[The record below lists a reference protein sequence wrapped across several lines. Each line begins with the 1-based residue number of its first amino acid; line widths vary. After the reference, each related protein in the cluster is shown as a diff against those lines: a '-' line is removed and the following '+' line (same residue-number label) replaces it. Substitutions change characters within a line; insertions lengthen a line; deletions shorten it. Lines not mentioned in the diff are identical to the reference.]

1 MDFGGFWEAKMAPK
15 STKNPTKKQC
25 KITCKKVI
33 KKKHASNFSA
43 WVWWPLRIQ
52 LPPGPQG
59 PKDHQAPQN
68 TPHSCHKGTVAD
80 IYIYIYIYILKLGVR
95 CVN

>member
-1 MDFGGFWEAKMAPK
+1 MMDFVGFGEAKMAPK

-25 KITCKKVI
+25 NITYKKVI
-33 KKKHASNFSA
+33 QKNHAAHFKS

-59 PKDHQAPQN
+59 PKDHSEPQN
-68 TPHSCHKGTVAD
+68 TPHSCRKGTVAD
-80 IYIYIYIYILKLGVR
+80 ILYMLHHE
-95 CVN
+95 